1 MAENKTRY
9 LFNNYYL
16 DNPLPFG
23 NIHLM
28 QIGRRYC
35 EATEVIA
42 AHTHLNWFELTV
54 ISSGKGTV
62 FTNGKKADVASGDI
76 YLSFPC
82 DIHEMRADKG
92 SRLEYDFFSFYC
104 DDKVLQ
110 KALKNIIQ
118 SSRNAESRIFQ
129 DEKISELIKSA
140 ITEFSAKEQLY
151 SKEVLQDIFH
161 LILLYLIRDFNNV
174 KQKTPNVSES
184 EILCFQIMNYIDT
197 HIYSLKKLEDV
208 APKFNYNYSYL
219 SKLFKKVTGKTLL
232 EYYRSRKMEIAK
244 TLILEGKKT
253 IGEIAE
259 MLGYTLYS
267 FSKAFKAAY
276 GVSPK
281 NMQKNL
287 L

>member
-1 MAENKTRY
+1 M
-9 LFNNYYL
+9 
-16 DNPLPFG
+16 
-23 NIHLM
+23 
-28 QIGRRYC
+28 
-35 EATEVIA
+35 
-42 AHTHLNWFELTV
+42 
-54 ISSGKGTV
+54 
-62 FTNGKKADVASGDI
+62 
-76 YLSFPC
+76 
-82 DIHEMRADKG
+82 
-92 SRLEYDFFSFYC
+92 
-104 DDKVLQ
+104 
-110 KALKNIIQ
+110 KNIIQ

-151 SKEVLQDIFH
+151 SEEVLQDIFH

-197 HIYSLKKLEDV
+197 HIYSLQKLEDI

-232 EYYRSRKMEIAK
+232 EYYRNRKMEIAK

-281 NMQKNL
+281 NMQKNPL
-287 L
+287 